1 MKLSLL
7 NQLLQSNRDSPTL
20 VEPLLRVLMLMDVQ
34 VDESD
39 SYADILNLLK
49 AGILKYDSKNNG

>member
-20 VEPLLRVLMLMDVQ
+20 VEPLLRVLMLMDLQ

>member
-1 MKLSLL
+1 
-7 NQLLQSNRDSPTL
+7 
-20 VEPLLRVLMLMDVQ
+20 MDVQ